1 VLSSHCRRRLSLVLE
16 IQGLE
21 KSYRVG
27 FWRGRL
33 RRALHPIDLSLTK
46 GESFGYLGP
55 NGSGKTTTLKL
66 LMGLTRADAGTVRI
80 LGHPHEEQAWRYR
93 VGYLPEHPYF
103 YNYLT
108 ATEYLD
114 YVGRLFGLSAGD
126 REKRGGELLDRLGLA
141 EVASVPLGRC
151 SKGTQ
156 QRLGLAQALLN
167 DPELVFLD
175 EPMSGLDPLGRHLV
189 RELIQELR
197 DQGKTIFFSTH
208 ILSDAEALCDR
219 VGLLRAGRLISVGGL
234 DSILNVDV
242 AHMEVLV
249 SGGHPTLQESRPEGV
264 IQVSHVGERWRLEVE
279 EARLGTIV
287 RQIEERGGRIL
298 LIQPKRQ
305 SLEEYFVERVGGSAG
320 E

>member
-1 VLSSHCRRRLSLVLE
+1 
-16 IQGLE
+16 
-21 KSYRVG
+21 
-27 FWRGRL
+27 
-33 RRALHPIDLSLTK
+33 LTQ

-80 LGHPHEEQAWRYR
+80 FGYPHEERAWRYR
-93 VGYLPEHPYF
+93 VGYLPEHPFF
-103 YNYLT
+103 YDYLT

-114 YVGRLFGLSAGD
+114 YVGRLFGMSGD
-126 REKRGGELLDRLGLA
+126 DRKRRSRALLDRLGLG
-141 EVASVPLGRC
+141 EVAAVPLGRC

-167 DPELVFLD
+167 DPELVLLD

-197 DQGKTIFFSTH
+197 GQGKTIFFSTH

-234 DSILNVDV
+234 DAILDVDV

-249 SGGHPTLQESRPEGV
+249 SGVRPAFQESLSEGV
-264 IQVSHVGERWRLEVE
+264 IQVSRVGERWRLEVE
-279 EARLGTIV
+279 EARLGAIV
-287 RQIEERGGRIL
+287 RLVEEQGGRIL

-305 SLEEYFVERVGGSAG
+305 SLEEFFVERVAGSAG